1 MSKLYI
7 KNMVC
12 DRCRMAVGQTLEQ
25 LGLHPLRIDLGEAVV
40 EEKPSL
46 TSWLPLGTNWNGLGS
61 GSLMTAGCRP

>member
-40 EEKPSL
+40 EEEPSPDQ
-46 TSWLPLGTNWNGLGS
+46 LPLGTNWNGLGS
-61 GSLMTAGCRP
+61 GSLMTAGSRP